1 MLTKIDFYYF
11 SPTGGTKKAG
21 EMFCDGLSQNVKALD
36 LGKKDVEVEEPK
48 SDLIVAAA
56 PVFGGRI
63 PAIAA
68 EKLRAL
74 NGEGKKAVTL
84 AVYGTRAYEDALLE
98 MNQILE
104 ERGFQIVASA
114 ALIARHSIVPEVGEG
129 RPDEK
134 DQEEIRGF
142 ARDVLERLEKDVK
155 GSVKVPGNYPYKDGM
170 STGVSPVSL
179 ENCNSC
185 GTCEKVCPTGAVH
198 VENGKVVNA
207 PEKCILCMACV
218 YACPRQARVLPQPL
232 QENMNQKL
240 GVLKSVRRENE
251 FFL

>member
-1 MLTKIDFYYF
+1 MLTKTDFYYF

-21 EMFCDGLSQNVKALD
+21 EIFCGGLSKEVKVVD
-36 LGKKDVEVEEPK
+36 LGKKGVSAEEPQ

-68 EKLRAL
+68 EKLRTL

-114 ALIARHSIVPEVGEG
+114 ALIARHSIVPEVGKG

-134 DQEEIRGF
+134 DREEIEGF
-142 ARDVLERLEKDVK
+142 ARDVLKKLENNEE
-155 GSVKVPGNYPYKDGM
+155 SLVKVPGNYPYKDGM
-170 STGVSPVSL
+170 STGISPVSL
-179 ENCNSC
+179 ESCNSC
-185 GTCEKVCPTGAVH
+185 GTCEKVCPTEAVH
-198 VENGKVVNA
+198 VENGNVVNT

-218 YACPRQARVLPQPL
+218 FSCPKQARVLPKPL

-240 GVLKSVRRENE
+240 GVLKSVRRANE

>member
-84 AVYGTRAYEDALLE
+84 AVYGTRAY
-98 MNQILE
+98 
-104 ERGFQIVASA
+104 
-114 ALIARHSIVPEVGEG
+114 
-129 RPDEK
+129 
-134 DQEEIRGF
+134 
-142 ARDVLERLEKDVK
+142 
-155 GSVKVPGNYPYKDGM
+155 
-170 STGVSPVSL
+170 
-179 ENCNSC
+179 
-185 GTCEKVCPTGAVH
+185 
-198 VENGKVVNA
+198 
-207 PEKCILCMACV
+207 
-218 YACPRQARVLPQPL
+218 
-232 QENMNQKL
+232 
-240 GVLKSVRRENE
+240 
-251 FFL
+251 

>member
-114 ALIARHSIVPEVGEG
+114 ALNDGHCIV
-129 RPDEK
+129 
-134 DQEEIRGF
+134 
-142 ARDVLERLEKDVK
+142 A
-155 GSVKVPGNYPYKDGM
+155 
-170 STGVSPVSL
+170 
-179 ENCNSC
+179 
-185 GTCEKVCPTGAVH
+185 
-198 VENGKVVNA
+198 
-207 PEKCILCMACV
+207 
-218 YACPRQARVLPQPL
+218 
-232 QENMNQKL
+232 
-240 GVLKSVRRENE
+240 
-251 FFL
+251 